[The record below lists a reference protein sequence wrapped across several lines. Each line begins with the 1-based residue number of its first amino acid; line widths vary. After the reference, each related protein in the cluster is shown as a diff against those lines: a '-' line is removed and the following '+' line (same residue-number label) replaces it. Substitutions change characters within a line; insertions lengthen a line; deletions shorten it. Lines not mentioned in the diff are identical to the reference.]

1 MHPSEKPAIAP
12 ESNIGAAVK
21 YALLSGATA
30 AIGAALPAPATAQT
44 AGGTTA
50 ASDEMTEIVIT
61 GTRIRRVDT
70 ETASPILT
78 INQTAIEASGLQT
91 VGELVAELPTVSGAA
106 VNPAVNNGGG
116 FGEANVELRGLNA
129 VRTLV
134 LLNGRRIG
142 LIGASGAVDVNQ
154 IPINMIDHVEVLK
167 EGAGAIYGSDAI
179 AGVVN
184 FITKTHAEGLEL
196 SGETGQTSRSDG
208 KHLSLSGLFG
218 NSSEKMDITIGG
230 SYTRQDPVSA
240 GDREYSRLARYLYSG
255 LYGPAGYT
263 PTSPQRYE
271 FDAGS
276 SRIPTGRES
285 IAHASAAIKAF
296 YGCTTIMRIPGAAGS
311 ALADYRCYHNSDAF
325 NYQPYNLLITPQ
337 ERGAVF
343 STVNYKVT
351 DAVEIYAEML
361 MNRTHSGFQ
370 IAPLPYDATSDDVIV
385 SKDSMY
391 NPFGID
397 FGGDNTGNG
406 NFRLRLSSLG
416 TRHSQ
421 TTSDSKLLTTG
432 IKGKLFDTG
441 WQWDANMSYGRLD
454 QSADTDGYIYFPDL
468 AKAVGPSF
476 VNPATGAPTCGTPSS
491 VDPATGYVIPAVI
504 VPNCTPINI
513 FNTDLPATISA
524 LRQMSTDFKTDNTF
538 ITKAATFNLNGKVVA
553 MPAGD
558 MQAAVG
564 VEYRKLSTIFEADHL
579 VIAQPPLFIKC
590 IISQEAC
597 TGPSSG
603 RYDDKEVY
611 AELFVPLLKDM
622 PGAKALNLDA
632 GVRYSSYSLFGN
644 TTKAQ
649 LKIEY
654 RPVSDLL
661 VRGTYSQV
669 FRVPTLGDL
678 YTAPAISNPTFNDPC
693 YGLTAA
699 AAAANPNLAADC
711 VGVLGNGKPDGSYAY
726 NGTAQITAVL
736 LSNPNLKPETGNV
749 VTYGFVLQVP
759 GVQNLSVS
767 VDMWRYELNN
777 LITALD
783 PNYVSDQCLASG
795 NPDFCGLITRYT
807 FGVNQGEVRAF
818 QLPTVNLG
826 QLKEDGTD
834 FGVKYQLK
842 NTRAGNF
849 NFSLDATYINSYLN
863 TPFPGAAS
871 QEIAGTFD
879 TQFGNYARWRGLGSV
894 GWALGDFDAML
905 SSRYIHHLVVHN
917 AATQS
922 AAVKAGGFPN
932 PDLKIPSITYF
943 DLTFGYSIKST
954 KTKLQIGVQNL
965 TDKQPSV
972 FYQNNVINA
981 DTDVSTYDT
990 LGRRYFVTFNQKF

>member
-1 MHPSEKPAIAP
+1 MHPSEHSAIEP
-12 ESNIGAAVK
+12 ESNIAAAVK

-30 AIGAALPAPATAQT
+30 AIGASLPAPASAQT
-44 AGGTTA
+44 AAATTA
-50 ASDEMTEIVIT
+50 APEEMTEIVIT

-70 ETASPILT
+70 ETASPVLT

-91 VGELVAELPTVSGAA
+91 VGELVAQLPTVAGAA

-184 FITKTHAEGLEL
+184 FITKTHADGLEL

-208 KHLSLSGLFG
+208 KHTSLSGLFG
-218 NSSEKMDITIGG
+218 ASSEKMDITIGG
-230 SYTRQDPVSA
+230 SYTKQEQVSA

-263 PTSPQRYE
+263 TTPQRYE

-285 IAHASAAIKAF
+285 IGAASPAIKAF
-296 YGCTTIMRIPGAAGS
+296 YGCSTIMRIPGAAGT

-351 DAVEIYAEML
+351 DSVEIYAEML

-385 SKDSMY
+385 SKDSIY

-406 NFRLRLSSLG
+406 NFRLRLSTLG

-454 QSADTDGYIYFPDL
+454 QSADVDGYIYFPDL

-476 VNPATGAPTCGTPSS
+476 IDPVNGPTCGTAALP
-491 VDPATGYVIPAVI
+491 I
-504 VPNCTPINI
+504 PNCTPVNI
-513 FNTDLPATISA
+513 FNTDLPATIAA
-524 LRQMSTDFKTDNTF
+524 LKQMSTDFKTDNTF
-538 ITKAATFNLNGKVVA
+538 VTKSATFNLNGKVLA
-553 MPAGD
+553 LPAGD
-558 MQAAVG
+558 LQAAVG

-611 AELFVPLLKDM
+611 AEFFLPLLKDM
-622 PGAKALNLDA
+622 PGAKALNLDV
-632 GVRYSSYSLFGN
+632 GVRYSSYSPFGN

-649 LKIEY
+649 FKIEY

-661 VRGTYSQV
+661 LRGTYSQV

-699 AAAANPNLAADC
+699 AVAANPNLGLAC
-711 VGVLGNGKPDGSYAY
+711 QGVAQDGSYAF
-726 NGTAQITAVL
+726 NGTSQITAVL

-759 GVQNLSVS
+759 GVQNLSFS
-767 VDMWRYELNN
+767 VDMWRYELND

-795 NPDFCGLITRYT
+795 NPDFCNLNTRYT

-834 FGVKYQLK
+834 FGIKYQMK
-842 NTRAGNF
+842 NTGVGSF

-863 TPFPGAAS
+863 TPFPGAAP
-871 QEIAGTFD
+871 QEVAGTFD
-879 TQFGNYARWRGLGSV
+879 TQFGNYARWRGLGSI
-894 GWALGDFDAML
+894 GWALGDFDALL

-932 PDLKIPSITYF
+932 VDLKIPSVTYF
-943 DLTFGYSIKST
+943 DLTLGYSIKAT
-954 KTKLQIGVQNL
+954 KTKVQIGVQNL